1 MMKNGTILT
10 TLSLFLL
17 LVLSCGSPEA
27 AEEDVTTQKVTPGLS
42 DQGEVTQERDETIVP
57 ADAIVNNVQI
67 LIDREYRDYEI
78 LNINLDEDETEE
90 QIILA
95 SPLNED
101 RNVFRIYIA
110 DFNQKTGEYYELH
123 RSDIGTLNLN
133 IASIQCEDLTGD
145 HLKEVIISGIDTK
158 DQQVFEIYK
167 FFREK
172 EEQSYTAQ
180 RIFAQAADGD
190 FEIIPTER
198 GNDYKIDGLPG
209 ESYGLEVQKKS
220 PDDERNL
227 VVERFKWNEETKIFE
242 LTKSEKVRISSRA
255 NENLINFY
263 KGTSLDYLEFLKGPW
278 YKTKD
283 LNGNPTHNMNEIFQ
297 ILPEDKTMTFYSGD
311 IQESYTWTENS
322 EPVKYRHI
330 LSFNSVRNNIL
341 KSISFSI
348 NISINSFESVQ
359 VKIRGNHRWGGT
371 YTQLT
376 ENLQKALT
384 DSSRENL
391 LLSEMKIKG
400 LYKTN
405 LDTEILFDSPEYTLK
420 EGGAETRG
428 IYTIFDLEGQQI
440 LQMKEL
446 SLNGLTREVRTYL
459 MNYSETSDDLRIIR
473 TITLQE
479 GTLRSRGI
487 SPESGSELHFE
498 QIEKVNQESTENS

>member
-1 MMKNGTILT
+1 M
-10 TLSLFLL
+10 
-17 LVLSCGSPEA
+17 VLSCSSPEA
-27 AEEDVTTQKVTPGLS
+27 TEENVTTQKVTPGLS
-42 DQGEVTQERDETIVP
+42 DQGEATQERDETIVP
-57 ADAIVNNVQI
+57 ADSIVNNVQI

-78 LNINLDEDETEE
+78 LNINLDDDETEE

-110 DFNQKTGEYYELH
+110 DFDPKRGEYYELY

-145 HLKEVIISGIDTK
+145 HRKEIIISGIDTK
-158 DQQVFEIYK
+158 DQQIFEIYK
-167 FFREK
+167 LFPDK
-172 EEQSYTAQ
+172 EEQTNTVYK
-180 RIFAQAADGD
+180 IFAQAADGD
-190 FEIIPTER
+190 FEVIPTER
-198 GNDYKIDGLPG
+198 GNDYKIDALPG
-209 ESYGLEVQKKS
+209 DSYGLEVQKKS

-227 VVERFKWNEETKIFE
+227 IVERFKWNQETKIFE
-242 LTKSEKVRISSRA
+242 MVKSEKVRISSRA

-297 ILPEDKTMTFYSGD
+297 ILPEEKTMTFYSGD
-311 IQESYTWTENS
+311 IQESYTWNENT

-330 LSFNSVRNNIL
+330 LSFFSVRNNFL
-341 KSISFSI
+341 NSINFSI
-348 NISINSFESVQ
+348 NISINGFESIQ

-391 LLSEMKIKG
+391 LLSEMRVKG

-420 EGGAETRG
+420 EGGEETRG

-473 TITLQE
+473 TITLHE

-498 QIEKVNQESTENS
+498 QIEKVNQETTEDS